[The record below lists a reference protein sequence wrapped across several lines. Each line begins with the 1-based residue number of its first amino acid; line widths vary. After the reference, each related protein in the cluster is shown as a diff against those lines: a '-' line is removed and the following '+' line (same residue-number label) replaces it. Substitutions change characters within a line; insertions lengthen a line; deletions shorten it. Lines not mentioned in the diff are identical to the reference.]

1 VRALKT
7 VRQSRTAQLIF
18 GAFCMFSVLA
28 LSPTSPALAQNY
40 PQMIQKQIPKLKN
53 AAAEIVKI
61 YNSVSGQP
69 NMQQLRNIDKQ
80 SKLMDGA
87 IVQIS
92 RMAQWLDESKEDHL
106 KLKADGMFAIRN
118 ATSDVAEAQLKSK
131 QRGVTN
137 NIILYSKPETG
148 QLAQERKN
156 FEAAL
161 KAETKRLA
169 DLRVKQGRII
179 AAERKKRLEQE
190 AKWQAMR
197 AKQAIE
203 SKKTTVS
210 TRTDAGPTPPG
221 TRWLVTKGK
230 HPRVN
235 AGSMLAGVFNI
246 TKRKPPGYRPPS
258 RWVMMGREPQPPEFD
273 KRKAAICRGNYNG
286 EWVPGSALFYH
297 GGACLTYWNR
307 NLKVAKEY
315 DVLAPTA
322 KMIASTD
329 KALYPSP
336 IPETLA
342 WVRSSVKAPS

>member
-1 VRALKT
+1 
-7 VRQSRTAQLIF
+7 
-18 GAFCMFSVLA
+18 M
-28 LSPTSPALAQNY
+28 
-40 PQMIQKQIPKLKN
+40 
-53 AAAEIVKI
+53 
-61 YNSVSGQP
+61 
-69 NMQQLRNIDKQ
+69 
-80 SKLMDGA
+80 
-87 IVQIS
+87 
-92 RMAQWLDESKEDHL
+92 
-106 KLKADGMFAIRN
+106 
-118 ATSDVAEAQLKSK
+118 
-131 QRGVTN
+131 
-137 NIILYSKPETG
+137 
-148 QLAQERKN
+148 
-156 FEAAL
+156 
-161 KAETKRLA
+161 
-169 DLRVKQGRII
+169 RVKQGRII

-297 GGACLTYWNR
+297 GGTCLTYWNK

-336 IPETLA
+336 IPKTLA
-342 WVRSSVKAPS
+342 WVRSSVKGPILKNAAKIGKTKNGKSLAVCRGKIHSHHNSVPVGWVRPDPNGKSVCVTYLGGTGEYEVLVQKESAKKTSPRTA